1 MPATTTITAVQ
12 KIIEYDTVLIPD
24 LQPFIDTAI
33 LLVTEVVDI
42 APAPS
47 DELLEAV
54 TRYLAAHLVSMTDKQ
69 IQSEQVKSI
78 QVSYQFKLDM
88 GLALSHFGSMAMMLD
103 STGRLSQHN
112 KRLVDGTASIQ
123 FFWGAPEAT

>member
-1 MPATTTITAVQ
+1 MPATTTIAAVQ

-42 APAPS
+42 DPVPS

-54 TRYLAAHLVSMTDKQ
+54 TRYLAAHLVQMTDKA

-78 QVSYQFKLDM
+78 QVSYQFKLGM

-103 STGRLSQHN
+103 TTGRLSQYN
-112 KRLVDGTASIQ
+112 KRLVDGTAKLQ
-123 FFWGAPEAT
+123 FFWAAPEAT